1 MITENPQIKVL
12 YVSWDRPALLVIK
25 ALKEMHREDI
35 AIFTTDLDY
44 KIAQYMES
52 GIVKGL
58 STQRPYEQGR
68 TAAHVVAKSL
78 LSNDVPK
85 YVGVQPYVVDSKQL
99 GRAWKDIF
107 HEGMPEE
114 MK

>member
-58 STQRPYEQGR
+58 STQRPYERGKNSC
-68 TAAHVVAKSL
+68 ACGSE
-78 LSNDVPK
+78 
-85 YVGVQPYVVDSKQL
+85 
-99 GRAWKDIF
+99 IF
-107 HEGMPEE
+107 I
-114 MK
+114 K

>member
-1 MITENPQIKVL
+1 ML
-12 YVSWDRPALLVIK
+12 FRS
-25 ALKEMHREDI
+25 
-35 AIFTTDLDY
+35 
-44 KIAQYMES
+44 
-52 GIVKGL
+52 
-58 STQRPYEQGR
+58 QGR